1 MAHTMVKL
9 TATVCAAAL
18 SVAVLGGCMP
28 QQQTSAASQAQSDNR
43 AYMTQVNQ
51 TMETLQTRLSG
62 FSDAVSRGDVVTMRT
77 QADNAFKALDELD
90 SQEAPDALKDVKQCY
105 VDGSEQL
112 ENALN
117 APISSCTRKS
127 KAQRMRSRS
136 IGLRTTNALPIF
148 RLLTTAASKSCRKAT
163 KLPLIF
169 RNKAF

>member
-18 SVAVLGGCMP
+18 SVAVPGGCMP

-51 TMETLQTRLSG
+51 TMETLQTRLNG

-90 SQEAPDALKDVKQCY
+90 SQEAPDALGEEAVIYRRQRAAGERFERLYRAVHGNRQRNGYAAVRLVY
-105 VDGSEQL
+105 VR
-112 ENALN
+112 
-117 APISSCTRKS
+117 PTHC
-127 KAQRMRSRS
+127 
-136 IGLRTTNALPIF
+136 
-148 RLLTTAASKSCRKAT
+148 
-163 KLPLIF
+163 
-169 RNKAF
+169 

>member
-62 FSDAVSRGDVVTMRT
+62 FSDAVSRGDVITMRT

-90 SQEAPDALKDVKQCY
+90 SQEAPDALKAV
-105 VDGSEQL
+105 L
-112 ENALN
+112 
-117 APISSCTRKS
+117 
-127 KAQRMRSRS
+127 
-136 IGLRTTNALPIF
+136 
-148 RLLTTAASKSCRKAT
+148 CR
-163 KLPLIF
+163 
-169 RNKAF
+169 R

>member
-1 MAHTMVKL
+1 MAHTMIKL

-51 TMETLQTRLSG
+51 TMETLQTRLNG

-112 ENALN
+112 ESALN
-117 APISSCTRKS
+117 AYIELYTEIDSATD
-127 KAQRMRSRS
+127 AQPFDWS
-136 IGLRTTNALPIF
+136 TYDQ
-148 RLLTTAASKSCRKAT
+148 RLADIQAAYNSGIEKLQEGDKTAAD
-163 KLPLIF
+163 LPQ
-169 RNKAF
+169 

>member
-18 SVAVLGGCMP
+18 SVAVLGGCTS

-51 TMETLQTRLSG
+51 TMETLHTRLDG

-77 QADNAFKALDELD
+77 QADNAFMALDEFEG
-90 SQEAPDALKDVKQCY
+90 QEAPDALKDVKQYY
-105 VDGSEQL
+105 VDGSQQL

-117 APISSCTRKS
+117 AYIQLYTEIDSATD
-127 KAQRMRSRS
+127 AQPFDWSTYDQRLADIQSAYNS
-136 IGLRTTNALPIF
+136 GIEKLQEGDKIAADLPQ
-148 RLLTTAASKSCRKAT
+148 
-163 KLPLIF
+163 
-169 RNKAF
+169 

>member
-62 FSDAVSRGDVVTMRT
+62 FSDAVSRGDVITMRT
-77 QADNAFKALDELD
+77 QALDELD

-117 APISSCTRKS
+117 AYIELYTEIDSATD
-127 KAQRMRSRS
+127 AQPFDWSTYDQRIADIQAAYNS
-136 IGLRTTNALPIF
+136 GLEKLQEGDK
-148 RLLTTAASKSCRKAT
+148 TAAD
-163 KLPLIF
+163 LPQ
-169 RNKAF
+169 

>member
-51 TMETLQTRLSG
+51 TMETLQTRLNG

-90 SQEAPDALKDVKQCY
+90 SQEAPDAL
-105 VDGSEQL
+105 GSEQL

-117 APISSCTRKS
+117 AYIELYTEIDSATDTQPFDWSTYD
-127 KAQRMRSRS
+127 QRIADIQAAYNS
-136 IGLRTTNALPIF
+136 GLEKLQEGDK
-148 RLLTTAASKSCRKAT
+148 TAAD
-163 KLPLIF
+163 LPQ
-169 RNKAF
+169 